1 MRFITHIIAA
11 DVEDLAAIAVAP
23 DPLANWSGVE
33 AAGFDTIKFALLHS
47 LLTGD
52 PLQTALER
60 YQPICTVADE
70 TIVLHLSDLV
80 VEKLASFD
88 EDALQAMAGE
98 LAATQDFE
106 NEQWSTESVLARLGE
121 FAELAQ
127 LAESQGQ
134 TLFARIAL
142 QLD

>member
-11 DVEDLAAIAVAP
+11 DAEDLAAIAVAP
-23 DPLANWSGVE
+23 EPLANWSGVE
-33 AAGFDTIKFALLHS
+33 APGFDTVKFALLHS

-52 PLQTALER
+52 PLHTALER

-70 TIVLHLSDLV
+70 TIILHLSDLL
-80 VEKLASFD
+80 VERLASFD
-88 EDALQAMAGE
+88 EDALHELAGE

-106 NEQWSTESVLARLGE
+106 NEQWTVETVLARLGE

-134 TLFARIAL
+134 ALFARIAL

>member
-70 TIVLHLSDLV
+70 TIILHLSELV
-80 VEKLASFD
+80 VEKLASFG
-88 EDALQAMAGE
+88 EDALLELAGE

-106 NEQWSTESVLARLGE
+106 NEQWAVETVFARLSE
-121 FAELAQ
+121 LAELAQ

-134 TLFARIAL
+134 ALFARIAL

>member
-1 MRFITHIIAA
+1 MRFLTHIIAA
-11 DVEDLAAIAVAP
+11 DADDLAAIAVASEP
-23 DPLANWSGVE
+23 IANWSGIE
-33 AAGFDTIKFALLHS
+33 APGFDTVKFALLHS

-52 PLQTALER
+52 PLHTALER

-80 VEKLASFD
+80 VERLASFG
-88 EDALQAMAGE
+88 EDALSDLADE

-106 NEQWSTESVLARLGE
+106 NEQWPVETVLARLVE
-121 FAELAQ
+121 LAELAQ

-134 TLFARIAL
+134 RLFARIAL
-142 QLD
+142 HLD

>member
-1 MRFITHIIAA
+1 MRFITHITAA

-70 TIVLHLSDLV
+70 TIILHLSELV
-80 VEKLASFD
+80 VEKLASFG
-88 EDALQAMAGE
+88 ENALLELAGE

-106 NEQWSTESVLARLGE
+106 NEQWTVETVLARLSE
-121 FAELAQ
+121 LAELAQ

-134 TLFARIAL
+134 ALFARIAL

>member
-1 MRFITHIIAA
+1 MRFLTHIIAA
-11 DVEDLAAIAVAP
+11 DAEDLAAIAVAAE
-23 DPLANWSGVE
+23 PLTNWSGIE
-33 AAGFDTIKFALLHS
+33 AAGFDTVKFALLHS

-52 PLQTALER
+52 PLHIALER

-70 TIVLHLSDLV
+70 TIVLHLSDLL
-80 VEKLASFD
+80 VERLASFD
-88 EDALQAMAGE
+88 EDALRDLATE

-106 NEQWSTESVLARLGE
+106 NEQWSVETVLGRLGE
-121 FAELAQ
+121 LAELAQ

>member
-11 DVEDLAAIAVAP
+11 DAEDLAAVAVAP
-23 DPLANWSGVE
+23 DPLANWSGIE
-33 AAGFDTIKFALLHS
+33 AAGLDTVQFALLHS

-52 PLQTALER
+52 TLQTALER
-60 YQPICTVADE
+60 YQPICAIADE
-70 TIVLHLSDLV
+70 TIVLHLSELV

-88 EDALQAMAGE
+88 EDALHELANE

-106 NEQWSTESVLARLGE
+106 NEQWSVETVLARLSE
-121 FAELAQ
+121 LAELAQ

-134 TLFARIAL
+134 ALFARIAL

>member
-1 MRFITHIIAA
+1 MRFLTHIIAA
-11 DVEDLAAIAVAP
+11 DAEDLAAIAVAA
-23 DPLANWSGVE
+23 DPLGNWSGIE
-33 AAGFDTIKFALLHS
+33 APGFDTIKFALLHS

-52 PLQTALER
+52 PLHTALER

-88 EDALQAMAGE
+88 EDALRAMAGE

-134 TLFARIAL
+134 TLFARIVL